1 MAPCPTCGLTA
12 TPPADVARVLSLAME
27 ALQDYDIKKAHR
39 ILGGLVQ
46 VFTDEARRQRTVS

>member
-1 MAPCPTCGLTA
+1 MPPCPTCGLTP

-27 ALQDYDIKKAHR
+27 ALQDYDIKRVHR

-46 VFTDEARRQRTVS
+46 VFAEQANSQ